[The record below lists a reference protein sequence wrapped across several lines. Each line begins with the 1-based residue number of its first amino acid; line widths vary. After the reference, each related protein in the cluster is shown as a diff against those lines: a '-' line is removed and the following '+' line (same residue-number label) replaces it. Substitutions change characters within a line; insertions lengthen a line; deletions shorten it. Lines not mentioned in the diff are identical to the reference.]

1 MSNAG
6 VWPNEV
12 IIRQL
17 EFAAQYP
24 PNYDQVSLHGLLN
37 SLAFVLSSHIDHVRS
52 IFKVKRLQNVL
63 FSHISF
69 HSALFHWHQYKSRN
83 NYLVHINGFRGF
95 YQQWLKYTPAQSAED
110 EQAEPQTQMD
120 SAATKTETSDALTE
134 SQKSQKSQRAAARRY
149 NSRKKSSAPL

>member
-24 PNYDQVSLHGLLN
+24 PNYDQVSLSGLLN
-37 SLAFVLSSHIDHVRS
+37 SLAFVLSSHVVHMRS

-69 HSALFHWHQYKSRN
+69 HFILPFSIGISTN
-83 NYLVHINGFRGF
+83 
-95 YQQWLKYTPAQSAED
+95 P
-110 EQAEPQTQMD
+110 
-120 SAATKTETSDALTE
+120 ETTTWSTSMVFEAST
-134 SQKSQKSQRAAARRY
+134 
-149 NSRKKSSAPL
+149 SSG

>member
-24 PNYDQVSLHGLLN
+24 PNYDQVSLSGLLN

-52 IFKVKRLQNVL
+52 IFKIKRLQNVL
-63 FSHISF
+63 LTFHFILPFSIGIST
-69 HSALFHWHQYKSRN
+69 N
-83 NYLVHINGFRGF
+83 
-95 YQQWLKYTPAQSAED
+95 P
-110 EQAEPQTQMD
+110 
-120 SAATKTETSDALTE
+120 ETTTWSTSIVFEAST
-134 SQKSQKSQRAAARRY
+134 
-149 NSRKKSSAPL
+149 SSG

>member
-52 IFKVKRLQNVL
+52 SFKVKRLQNVL

-69 HSALFHWHQYKSRN
+69 FHWHQYKSRN

-134 SQKSQKSQRAAARRY
+134 SQKSQRAAARRY